1 MGFALFVEKKFRPE
15 GSKFDQKV
23 AFVCDVLLDNCD
35 FAFVS
40 SQVISAALLV
50 LLPSISLIE
59 NGCKEVGGQRF
70 YPESKRKNEMEVTK
84 RTPFWSCAGFVC
96 VRR

>member
-15 GSKFDQKV
+15 GLKFDQKV

-35 FAFVS
+35 FAFIPYGVL
-40 SQVISAALLV
+40 SADLLGI
-50 LLPSISLIE
+50 LRSISLIE

-70 YPESKRKNEMEVTK
+70 YPESKRKK
-84 RTPFWSCAGFVC
+84 
-96 VRR
+96 